1 MAVIPD
7 SCPRRLGSGV
17 SDLVLRL
24 TLAGEIVEIG
34 LGPLKRGADGHGL
47 QRCGI
52 RNNGKAGLRHCFVPE
67 IWWRPGVLSGLLLN
81 NVEQYGK

>member
-1 MAVIPD
+1 MPFMAVIPD

-52 RNNGKAGLRHCFVPE
+52 RNNGKAGLRHCFVPGDMVAARCP
-67 IWWRPGVLSGLLLN
+67 IGPAS
-81 NVEQYGK
+81 